1 MRIIHR
7 SAFCLGVAVLAAGTA
22 RADLTAVVHDCEG
35 CHGPKGVSAWPDVPT
50 IAGIS
55 SGVHADYLLTYR
67 EKGRPCPKSKYRQG
81 DTKRA
86 ATDMCAV
93 AGNLTEADI
102 EAVAAHFDTQPFVP
116 GRQTADATK
125 AAAGR
130 RIHSRDCEACH
141 SDAGRDAGADASILA
156 GQWMP
161 YLQLSLAEFASGNRP
176 QLEKMKEKLDNLS
189 AADLEALVHFYGS
202 QQ

>member
-1 MRIIHR
+1 M
-7 SAFCLGVAVLAAGTA
+7 CEVA
-22 RADLTAVVHDCEG
+22 R
-35 CHGPKGVSAWPDVPT
+35 K
-50 IAGIS
+50 
-55 SGVHADYLLTYR
+55 
-67 EKGRPCPKSKYRQG
+67 
-81 DTKRA
+81 
-86 ATDMCAV
+86 
-93 AGNLTEADI
+93 LTEADI
-102 EAVAAHFDTQPFVP
+102 EAVAAHFDTQAFVP
-116 GRQTADATK
+116 ARQTADATK

>member
-1 MRIIHR
+1 
-7 SAFCLGVAVLAAGTA
+7 
-22 RADLTAVVHDCEG
+22 
-35 CHGPKGVSAWPDVPT
+35 VSAWPDVPT

-55 SGVHADYLLTYR
+55 SGVHADYLMTYR

-93 AGNLTEADI
+93 ARKLTEADI

-116 GRQTADATK
+116 ARQTADATK
-125 AAAGR
+125 AAAGGK
-130 RIHSRDCEACH
+130 IHTRDCEACH
-141 SDAGRDAGADASILA
+141 SDGGRDAGADASILA

-161 YLQLSLAEFASGNRP
+161 YLQLSLAQFASGNRP
-176 QLEKMKEKLDNLS
+176 QLEKMKEKLDKLS
-189 AADLEALVHFYGS
+189 AADLEALVHFYGR